1 MNLARAQTK
10 LGNTV
15 WHRNWLYK
23 RFYDEQRFQAVEQ
36 RRNVL
41 VADGTSTGKT
51 TLVSALL
58 AEVAKTSDR
67 VILIEDTREL
77 HCRAESRCLAYHSA
91 TSQKWSAC
99 HIQTATFQSLI
110 GVSVL

>member
-1 MNLARAQTK
+1 MRDERVTTFQYAVEKR
-10 LGNTV
+10 TV
-15 WHRNWLYK
+15 WLYK

-51 TLVSALL
+51 TLVNALL

-77 HCRAESRCLAYHSA
+77 HCQAPNSRCLAYIR
-91 TSQKWSAC
+91 Q
-99 HIQTATFQSLI
+99 L
-110 GVSVL
+110 VV

>member
-58 AEVAKTSDR
+58 AEVAKTS
-67 VILIEDTREL
+67 V
-77 HCRAESRCLAYHSA
+77 
-91 TSQKWSAC
+91 SAC